1 CVATAGPS
9 NFHAARKAAPSPP
22 ADLPDRYGGR
32 ATGHEE
38 KVRRHIVEL
47 DAHGNA
53 LRQPHPAE
61 GRIDESQQLAAGAAV
76 LILDTVSDTLDVS
89 RQHACITDQFDRRLF
104 ADMDALQLGF
114 LEITLDAERVGAD
127 QRKHSRTG
135 IDVAPGQEIE
145 IGDDAVDRRHDRR
158 ALEVEHRDLERRVR
172 RVEFGL
178 TDVDRLLPLLDLL
191 DGNRGAAQ
199 SLAAF
204 EIAFGLV
211 ERDLPARDI
220 GFRLIERISKAPL
233 IDSKQLLAL
242 AHFFVVVNEDVAD
255 EAGNVGG
262 NRDDIGAHAAVT
274 RPRLEHVVAPEL
286 PADGNRCRDR

>member
-1 CVATAGPS
+1 MRRSTASPTVPPIPGLPPTPAASATPGACRRCAATRRLPWSTRTRRRQYAASHRRPRPAVRRGSSASMRSSPRARRRRAGAATRRFPTSPAFAAAVSWRVGQCVATAGPS

-22 ADLPDRYGGR
+22 AYLPDRYGGR

-178 TDVDRLLPLLDLL
+178 TDVDRLLPL
-191 DGNRGAAQ
+191 
-199 SLAAF
+199 
-204 EIAFGLV
+204 
-211 ERDLPARDI
+211 
-220 GFRLIERISKAPL
+220 
-233 IDSKQLLAL
+233 
-242 AHFFVVVNEDVAD
+242 
-255 EAGNVGG
+255 
-262 NRDDIGAHAAVT
+262 
-274 RPRLEHVVAPEL
+274 
-286 PADGNRCRDR
+286 